1 MIFHDKR
8 ETKTRLVPWFNMA
21 EWDQVYKQIYSDD
34 TVAQVKGFERLL
46 LWKARCPQGIPAG
59 AQCTLDL
66 IQICLKDREVWP
78 QIENGLLPPYHEHD
92 LQLMYSM
99 AVLRFLNHLAGLVKT
114 KNESLYQMA
123 AKMHIPDWVV
133 NIRHDT
139 SHDHNLPSIS
149 LLREATHFCLQW
161 IHENYWKNEAEMTS
175 DWIVSSESTD
185 YAHMTRRLKHIV
197 EMWQAVML
205 YSSMG
210 FETYSEIPDSE
221 LRQHLLDERTK
232 YSEEKMKIMMK
243 KIKSEG
249 HFKDENEMTEAQF
262 LIRKEVEECIKENR
276 KFGDE
281 YKILVD
287 VLLQGDGFLASP
299 DFLSVFSISDNL
311 QKFPQDFL
319 NMWQV
324 MLNCFQQGKILP
336 QLIKK
341 LIQVTSSEN
350 ESCHRRKVAALWVKE
365 LTQSLNKYRKTRKLA
380 RSWKRNIPNS
390 KVARRV
396 MLLKTSQRTKLRAS
410 TYIRKQVL
418 RAVERKN
425 PQLKHVMALHVQ
437 RLPPSLTKMK
447 LLREIV
453 LKPSKWTNIFLPYL
467 MDLMDP
473 PLPKETREK
482 LLTLIKIYTRELRI
496 QDDENIDPNYQVHTV
511 HNLTR
516 EPDTSENCHEEQ
528 MDCSSTAL
536 NSHWFRNSEKADW
549 GKCPLG
555 LLPWQNNGSMLQLD
569 LPCDTVWQPSQ
580 QVITYTDGSL
590 PGFFHTVINWDKVF
604 SKRPTQKKIFQ
615 EMQDTNI
622 VEKAF
627 DAVLNQD

>member
-1 MIFHDKR
+1 MTITSYLIKCWEDIISKLDFCNGSR
-8 ETKTRLVPWFNMA
+8 SCNCTPNSKTYN
-21 EWDQVYKQIYSDD
+21 S
-34 TVAQVKGFERLL
+34 LL
-46 LWKARCPQGIPAG
+46 TQRCPQGIPAG

-175 DWIVSSESTD
+175 DWVVSSESTD

-221 LRQHLLDERTK
+221 LRIAGNETADFLAKKGSNLIQNTTTSLPFTSIKRLIKNK
-232 YSEEKMKIMMK
+232 Y
-243 KIKSEG
+243 KIKQ
-249 HFKDENEMTEAQF
+249 NQA
-262 LIRKEVEECIKENR
+262 L
-276 KFGDE
+276 
-281 YKILVD
+281 Y
-287 VLLQGDGFLASP
+287 
-299 DFLSVFSISDNL
+299 L

-516 EPDTSENCHEEQ
+516 EPDASENCHEEQ

-536 NSHWFRNSEKADW
+536 NSHWFRNSGCRQFISSFSEKADW

-590 PGFFHTVINWDKVF
+590 PGFFHTVINWDKVL